1 VKDSKLV
8 VCGDV
13 DKSYLGVVEDGVII
27 DGLDPVESNIVEDL
41 FDVVFRCGVA
51 DIVKL
56 RKEDMA
62 TARGKLESI
71 GGEKRHLDGAW
82 KAAERCLSLGGTG
95 REAWNVSR
103 N

>member
-1 VKDSKLV
+1 
-8 VCGDV
+8 
-13 DKSYLGVVEDGVII
+13 
-27 DGLDPVESNIVEDL
+27 
-41 FDVVFRCGVA
+41 
-51 DIVKL
+51 
-56 RKEDMA
+56 MA